1 MVPFNLY
8 KHCFSL
14 IYHQQICFN
23 SGLEECENIS
33 MTNNAGSI
41 TEEGPHLSDWEDTS
55 SSVHTE
61 DKEDEVRK
69 NCATSSKYHPVE
81 SSFSDDGLQTKL
93 KTPVHPTT
101 TCKVSSHA
109 AIDSRRSLGVIDSN
123 KENVSNINSHNSQNK
138 SEDGSAAPSKSIY
151 IDDGTD
157 RVDKPMCKVKTMP
170 KRLTMVNLN
179 VSDVAF
185 T

>member
-1 MVPFNLY
+1 
-8 KHCFSL
+8 
-14 IYHQQICFN
+14 
-23 SGLEECENIS
+23 

-41 TEEGPHLSDWEDTS
+41 TDEGPHLSDWEDTS
-55 SSVHTE
+55 SSVYTE
-61 DKEDEVRK
+61 DKEDEVGK
-69 NCATSSKYHPVE
+69 NCVILSTYHPVE
-81 SSFSDDGLQTKL
+81 SSFSDDGLHTKL

-101 TCKVSSHA
+101 TCKVSFHS
-109 AIDSRRSLGVIDSN
+109 AIDSRCSLGVIDSN
-123 KENVSNINSHNSQNK
+123 EENVSNINSHNSQNK
-138 SEDGSAAPSKSIY
+138 SEDSSAAPSKSIY